1 MKIRLNNE
9 YFIKGLREK
18 YSFELDNENKV
29 KIKFDRLSDDDLIE
43 LVNRHFDDINSDWLV
58 YKTNNNTVVIDTKNE
73 KITNSIQ
80 RFRAAFYDTV
90 I

>member
-9 YFIKGLREK
+9 CFIEGLREK

-29 KIKFDRLSDDDLIE
+29 RIEFNKLSDDDLIE
-43 LVNRHFDDINSDWLV
+43 LINRYFDDIKSDWFV
-58 YKTNNNTVVIDTKNE
+58 YKTNNNTVVIDMKGE
-73 KITNSIQ
+73 KITHSIQ